1 MPDVI
6 RADDLPVIAL
16 VTLALL
22 GINVLVGI
30 WVSIVHPREEGP
42 ATWALANVLFA
53 TGVSVLMLRVP
64 QDEPYVALFGNVI
77 LVASYLL
84 MWFGFLRFRF
94 RTVPYYPADLAFLT
108 YVAAFSWFLLA
119 QPDIVVRVSL
129 TAGTIAVLCGLI
141 TWTMLYRIETGLVQ
155 TQAFIGM
162 LFGALGM
169 LNLLRAVAAA
179 TGALQPSDFGGG
191 PLGAGIFVLPTIAS
205 LLAGAACILMLNQRL
220 QQRLQVGAQTDPLT
234 GLINRG
240 LLDDLGRKEV
250 ARAKRH
256 AYGLSV
262 VVMELDHFDA
272 VNSTHGY
279 DTGDMVLRRISTLAT
294 ASLRQEDFIARLDHS
309 GFALLLPS
317 TRMAGAQQMAE
328 RLRLEIA
335 ATAIEAEAK
344 TLSLTASFGIAAFGL
359 HSDDWAEMVQRA
371 QMALYRAKTDGGNR
385 IEIAPLSDAVLE
397 RSA

>member
-1 MPDVI
+1 MPDFI

-22 GINVLVGI
+22 GINALVGV
-30 WVSIVHPREEGP
+30 WVSVVHPREEGP

-53 TGVSVLMLRVP
+53 TGVAVLMLRVP
-64 QDEPYVALFGNVI
+64 QQEPYVALFGNIV
-77 LVASYLL
+77 LVVSYLL

-94 RTVPYYPADLAFLT
+94 RAIPYVPAGIGLLA
-108 YVAAFSWFLLA
+108 YVTAFAWFLLG
-119 QPDIVVRVSL
+119 QPDIVVRVTL
-129 TAGTIAVLCGLI
+129 TAGTIALFCGLI

-155 TQAFIGM
+155 TQAFIAM

-205 LLAGAACILMLNQRL
+205 LLAAAACILMLNQRL
-220 QQRLQVGAQTDPLT
+220 QQRLQVSAQTDPLT

-240 LLDDLGRKEV
+240 LLDDLGRKEI
-250 ARAKRH
+250 ARARRH
-256 AYGLSV
+256 GYGLSV
-262 VVMELDHFDA
+262 VAMELDHFDA
-272 VNSTHGY
+272 VNSRHGY
-279 DTGDMVLRRISTLAT
+279 DTGDTVLRRIAALAT
-294 ASLRQEDFIARLDHS
+294 ACLRQEDFIARLDHS

-317 TRMAGAQQMAE
+317 TRIAGAQQTAE
-328 RLRLEIA
+328 RLRQEIA
-335 ATAIEAEAK
+335 TTVIEADGHA
-344 TLSLTASFGIAAFGL
+344 LPMTASFGIAAFGL
-359 HSDDWAEMVQRA
+359 HSDNWDDIVQQA
-371 QMALYRAKTDGGNR
+371 QMALYRAKTEGGNR
-385 IEIAPLSDAVLE
+385 IETAPLSDALLE

>member
-1 MPDVI
+1 MPDFI

-22 GINVLVGI
+22 GINALVGV
-30 WVSIVHPREEGP
+30 WVSVVHPREEGP

-53 TGVSVLMLRVP
+53 TGIAVLMLRVP
-64 QDEPYVALFGNVI
+64 QQEPYVALFGNIV
-77 LVASYLL
+77 LVVSYLL

-94 RTVPYYPADLAFLT
+94 RAVPFVPAGIGLVA
-108 YVAAFSWFLLA
+108 YAAAFTWFLLV
-119 QPDIVVRVSL
+119 QPDIVLRVSL
-129 TAGTIAVLCGLI
+129 TAGTIALLCGLT

-155 TQAFIGM
+155 TQAFIAM

-205 LLAGAACILMLNQRL
+205 LLAAAACILMLNQRL
-220 QQRLQVGAQTDPLT
+220 QQRLQVSAQTDPLT

-272 VNSTHGY
+272 VNSRHGY
-279 DTGDMVLRRISTLAT
+279 DTGDTVLRRISALAT

-317 TRMAGAQQMAE
+317 TRIAGAQQMAE
-328 RLRLEIA
+328 RLRREIA
-335 ATAIEAEAK
+335 TTPIEADGHA
-344 TLSLTASFGIAAFGL
+344 LSMTASFGIAAFGL
-359 HSDDWAEMVQRA
+359 HSDNWNDIVQSA
-371 QMALYRAKTDGGNR
+371 QTALYRAKTEGGNR
-385 IEIAPLSDAVLE
+385 IETAPLSDALLE